1 MIEFFKNLWEGQAST
16 TELVIAYVVIT
27 ALALL
32 VVLCITDDDLV
43 LFTGCFV
50 PFVNIFILV
59 LGFLMFLENR
69 DRERVL
75 SKQALRKI
83 DQIKSQYDLENKAN
97 KIKFIM
103 ETQKS
108 LGSVKTYTVSELLEM
123 PPEYLDTVV
132 KHYEDILNERG

>member
-43 LFTGCFV
+43 LFTSCFI

-59 LGFLMFLENR
+59 LGFLMLLKNR

-108 LGSVKTYTVSELLEM
+108 LGSVKVYTVSELLEM